1 LKPEVLI
8 MSEVRL
14 TQEGVKKYE
23 ERLEYLKT
31 VRRAEIAE
39 QIKTARAFGDISE
52 NAEYDAAKT
61 EQARNEYEIE
71 EISNMLR
78 NAVMIDEDNIDTNI
92 VNIGAVVRLKPV
104 GSEDVFEY
112 QIVGSAEADP
122 EHLRISNESPVGKA
136 LIGHSAGDVVEAS
149 TPRGVLKYEILEI
162 SK

>member
-1 LKPEVLI
+1 

-14 TQEGVKKYE
+14 TQEGIKKYE

-31 VRRAEIAE
+31 VRRSEIAE

-78 NAVMIDEDNIDTNI
+78 NAVIIDEDSIDTNV
-92 VNIGAVVRLKPV
+92 VNIGAIVRLRPAE
-104 GSEDVFEY
+104 SEDVFEF

-122 EHLRISNESPVGKA
+122 EHMRISNESPVGKA
-136 LIGHSAGDVVEAS
+136 LIGHSVGDLVEAS
-149 TPRGVLKYEILEI
+149 TPGGIMKYEILEI

>member
-122 EHLRISNESPVGKA
+122 EHYRISNESPVGKA